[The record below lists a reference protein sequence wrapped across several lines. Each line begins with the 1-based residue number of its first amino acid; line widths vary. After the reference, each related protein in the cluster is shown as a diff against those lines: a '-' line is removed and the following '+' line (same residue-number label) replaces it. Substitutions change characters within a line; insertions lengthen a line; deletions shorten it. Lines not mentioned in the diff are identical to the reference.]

1 MVLKR
6 TLETELPVTS
16 PTSNK
21 GPFVTDL
28 RQGERVVAYFL
39 VRQKQLEPFRDR
51 SKGEFLSLVLADRTG
66 EIIARVWDDAPA
78 LAETFA
84 EGDVIKVAGD
94 VGEYQGRTQLIVQKL
109 RRAEPEQ
116 YDLGDF
122 QAATTRDVAAMLAE
136 VQAAVD
142 SLGSPYLAAL
152 ARTFYDDAQFTGRL
166 SRAPAARRV
175 HHAYVGGLLE
185 QLTEMLG
192 IAEAVLGQ
200 YTDITPDLL
209 RAGILLHGV
218 GKTAEFT
225 VAGDI
230 DQTDE
235 GRLLGHIVLG
245 DEQIAAAIAQIAD
258 FPVELSLRVRH
269 MLVSQHG
276 RLEWGSPRQPQTL
289 EALALHHIENLT
301 AQVNRF
307 RGLLERPREAG
318 QSWTEYNRMLGR
330 QLYIGM
336 EATANGS
343 EDGVPL
349 D

>member
-1 MVLKR
+1 MNAPAS
-6 TLETELPVTS
+6 T
-16 PTSNK
+16 K

-28 RQGERVVAYFL
+28 RPGERIVGYFL

-51 SKGEFLSLVLADRTG
+51 AKGEFLSLMLADRTG

-78 LAETFA
+78 VAETFA
-84 EGDVIKVAGD
+84 EGEVVKLAGD
-94 VGEYQGRTQLIVQKL
+94 VGEYQGRTQIIVQKL
-109 RRAEPEQ
+109 RRAEAEE

-122 QAATTRDVAAMLAE
+122 QAATQRDVGAMLAE
-136 VQAAVD
+136 VQAAVE
-142 SLGSPYLAAL
+142 SLGSPHLSTL
-152 ARTFYDDAQFTGRL
+152 VRTFYDDPDFTQRL

-185 QLTEMLG
+185 QLTDMLSLAG
-192 IAEAVLGQ
+192 AVTAL
-200 YTDITPDLL
+200 YPDIQADLL

-230 DQTDE
+230 DQTDA

-245 DEQIAAAIAQIAD
+245 DEHIAGVIAQIAG
-258 FPVELSLRVRH
+258 FPPELGLRVRH

-276 RLEWGSPRQPQTL
+276 KLEWGSPRQPQTL
-289 EALALHHIENLT
+289 EALALHHLENLT
-301 AQVNRF
+301 AQINRF
-307 RGLLERPREAG
+307 QGLLQRPRETG
-318 QSWTEYNRMLGR
+318 QSWTEYNRLLGR
-330 QLYIGM
+330 QLYVGQEPYG
-336 EATANGS
+336 EASAES
-343 EDGVPL
+343 DDGVPL

>member
-1 MVLKR
+1 
-6 TLETELPVTS
+6 VTTPS
-16 PTSNK
+16 STK
-21 GPFVTDL
+21 GPFVSEL
-28 RQGERVVAYFL
+28 RPGERIVGYFL
-39 VRQKQLEPFRDR
+39 VRKKQLEPFRDR
-51 SKGEFLSLVLADRTG
+51 SKGEFLSLTLADRTG

-84 EGDVIKVAGD
+84 EADVIKVAGD
-94 VGEYQGRTQLIVQKL
+94 VGEYQGRTQLVVQKL
-109 RRAEPEQ
+109 RRAEPEE
-116 YDLGDF
+116 YDLGYF
-122 QAATTRDVAAMLAE
+122 QAATQRDVGAMLAE
-136 VQAAVD
+136 VQAAID
-142 SLGSPYLAAL
+142 SLGNPHLGAL
-152 ARTFYDDAQFTGRL
+152 VRYFYDDAGFTSRL
-166 SRAPAARRV
+166 ARAPAARRV

-185 QLTEMLG
+185 QITEMLSV
-192 IAEAVLGQ
+192 AEAVIGL
-200 YTDITPDLL
+200 YPDVNPDLL
-209 RAGILLHGV
+209 RAGILLHAV

-225 VAGDI
+225 VTLDI

-245 DEQIAAAIAQIAD
+245 DEHIAAAMAQNAS
-258 FPVELSLRVRH
+258 FPEELSLRLRH

-330 QLYIGM
+330 QLYVGLDAA
-336 EATANGS
+336 EGRAGDDD
-343 EDGVPL
+343 DGVPL

>member
-1 MVLKR
+1 M
-6 TLETELPVTS
+6 TAPSST
-16 PTSNK
+16 K
-21 GPFVTDL
+21 GPFVSEL
-28 RQGERVVAYFL
+28 RPGERIVGYFL
-39 VRQKQLEPFRDR
+39 VRKKQLEPFRDR
-51 SKGEFLSLVLADRTG
+51 SKGEFLSLTLADRTG

-84 EGDVIKVAGD
+84 EADVIKVAGD
-94 VGEYQGRTQLIVQKL
+94 VGEYQGRTQLVVQKL
-109 RRAEPEQ
+109 RRAEAEE
-116 YDLGDF
+116 YELGDF
-122 QAATTRDVAAMLAE
+122 QAATQRDVGAMLAE
-136 VQAAVD
+136 AQAATD
-142 SLGSPYLAAL
+142 SLGNPHLAAL
-152 ARTFYDDAQFTGRL
+152 VRYFYDDPGFTRRL
-166 SRAPAARRV
+166 ARAPAARRV

-185 QLTEMLG
+185 QITEMLSV
-192 IAEAVLGQ
+192 AEAVVGL
-200 YTDITPDLL
+200 YPDINADLL
-209 RAGILLHGV
+209 RAGSLLHAV
-218 GKTAEFT
+218 GKTAEFA
-225 VAGDI
+225 VAMDI

-245 DEQIAAAIAQIAD
+245 DEHIAAAIAQIAG
-258 FPVELSLRVRH
+258 FPEELSLRVRH

-330 QLYIGM
+330 QLYVGLDTA
-336 EATANGS
+336 EASASGDGDD
-343 EDGVPL
+343 DGVPL

>member
-1 MVLKR
+1 MSAPAS
-6 TLETELPVTS
+6 T
-16 PTSNK
+16 K
-21 GPFVTDL
+21 GPFVTEL
-28 RQGERVVAYFL
+28 RPGERIVGYFI

-51 SKGEFLSLVLADRTG
+51 SKGEFLSLILADRTG

-78 LAETFA
+78 VAETFA
-84 EGDVIKVAGD
+84 EGEIIKVAAD

-109 RRAEPEQ
+109 RRAEAEE

-122 QAATTRDVAAMLAE
+122 QAATQRDVAAMLAG
-136 VQAAVD
+136 VQSAAR
-142 SLGSPYLAAL
+142 SLGNPHLGAL
-152 ARTFYDDAQFTGRL
+152 VSRFYDDSDFVARL

-185 QLTEMLG
+185 QLSDMLALADG
-192 IAEAVLGQ
+192 VLAL
-200 YTDITPDLL
+200 YPDLNADLL

-230 DQTDE
+230 DQTDA

-245 DEQIAAAIAQIAD
+245 DEQVAAAIAEIEG
-258 FPVELSLRVRH
+258 FPDELGLRVRH

-276 RLEWGSPRQPQTL
+276 KLEWGSPRQPQTL
-289 EALALHHIENLT
+289 EALILYHLEDLT

-307 RGLLERPREAG
+307 RGLLERPRAAG
-318 QSWTEYNRMLGR
+318 QSWTEYNRLLGR
-330 QLYIGM
+330 QLYIGQDPD
-336 EATANGS
+336 ADAS
-343 EDGVPL
+343 SDGDDGLPL